1 MKFKAW
7 SEPFAR
13 EEREFWERCVLA
25 TMRRSIRLKR
35 GVDRVALAI
44 GQADRALKGWRER
57 FDQEAA

>member
-1 MKFKAW
+1 MKFKGPA
-7 SEPFAR
+7 EPFAR

-35 GVDRVALAI
+35 GVDRVAFAI